1 MKPPNLFPQFIKKPA
16 LGVIYLISTIIL
28 FLILIIE
35 IIYFSY
41 QKDEIVK
48 DKNIF
53 LLSVTQVKVQRI
65 SEWFNRWNTLLM
77 LISKDNEL
85 KSEIIKTIKNQ
96 SNIDK
101 AILSSKILSYQNN
114 LNKLG
119 YIELFVFIPDKN
131 ILIPYNYFELDSL
144 DLSYINEVIRTSQP
158 ITSDVFLD
166 QRINKFL
173 IKFYFPILQN
183 EKLIGILIARK
194 EFLQDIQQILSYP
207 KIELKSY
214 ESFLVKKEKDTLI
227 VLSNLNRIQSA
238 PLNVHIPLT
247 VNETNLLDSI
257 YNVSIPTK
265 LISYAGENVL
275 SFSMKIPG
283 LNWHVISN
291 INEDEIYKSINNIS
305 YLFYSLTFIVFI
317 SWFAIVTLVNKSA
330 RKKYREEFEKVDKKF
345 LEIENKF
352 QITMDSLSDGIIITD
367 ENGIIEYMNNAA
379 ERLTGWN
386 FNETRGRD
394 LREIYRIKNEV
405 TGEWELNPFEKVKK
419 LGIVKYLANHTIL
432 VNKQGS
438 EIPVKDAG
446 VAIKNRNGEVK
457 GVVIVFEDET
467 ERRLYEKAI
476 INESTKFKT
485 LVDSLPVEC
494 MILGFDWAVMYCN
507 YNFSN
512 KLGKERK
519 FIIGKQIF
527 DLFPD
532 FIHTETFRHFFNSM
546 QNRNIENFES
556 ELLLPDNKK
565 HYYLIT
571 SQPVEEG
578 ILCVLNDI
586 TIVKEAETKIIES
599 EKRYKS
605 IAENLE
611 EILFMIEPQNYKIL
625 YVNKACEKILGYTQ
639 EEIISQN
646 PIWWTIA
653 LPEDQERIKNI
664 FYEGLLRKEKII
676 TEFQTKTKN
685 GDLIWLKVRISPV
698 YDDEGRITQLIGLAY
713 DLTRE
718 KEIELKLIERERFLS
733 ELFESINDLILVS
746 SLPER
751 KIIMA
756 NKAIE
761 TMVGYTVDEVI
772 GKSTLFLI
780 GDENTFKELGN
791 KIQNA
796 VQNNSRFLRTEI
808 QARKKD
814 GNSFWVE
821 LDLNFI
827 RDENN
832 SVKYVITI
840 VRDITERK
848 KMIDELIKA
857 KEDAEE
863 AYRIMSNFLSAMS
876 HEFRTPLNAI
886 MGYSDLIY
894 EELIDK
900 INAEQKFYFEALK
913 RGTKRMLETATQI
926 LNISK
931 LEAGEVKLEKV
942 PLHINEY
949 VSRISEDLKVLA
961 LEKNISIKVNLDEND
976 PVIINDPYGLETIL
990 INIIGNAIKFSEK
1003 GEINISTQIEDKR
1016 VKVVVQDQGVG
1027 IDPEFQKHLFKKFGQ
1042 EEVGTRRSFEGTGL
1056 GLTITKSYIDLMGGE
1071 IKIESEKGKG
1081 TTVTIYFPL
1090 SE

>member
-1 MKPPNLFPQFIKKPA
+1 
-16 LGVIYLISTIIL
+16 
-28 FLILIIE
+28 
-35 IIYFSY
+35 
-41 QKDEIVK
+41 
-48 DKNIF
+48 
-53 LLSVTQVKVQRI
+53 
-65 SEWFNRWNTLLM
+65 
-77 LISKDNEL
+77 
-85 KSEIIKTIKNQ
+85 
-96 SNIDK
+96 
-101 AILSSKILSYQNN
+101 
-114 LNKLG
+114 
-119 YIELFVFIPDKN
+119 
-131 ILIPYNYFELDSL
+131 
-144 DLSYINEVIRTSQP
+144 
-158 ITSDVFLD
+158 
-166 QRINKFL
+166 
-173 IKFYFPILQN
+173 
-183 EKLIGILIARK
+183 
-194 EFLQDIQQILSYP
+194 
-207 KIELKSY
+207 
-214 ESFLVKKEKDTLI
+214 
-227 VLSNLNRIQSA
+227 
-238 PLNVHIPLT
+238 
-247 VNETNLLDSI
+247 
-257 YNVSIPTK
+257 
-265 LISYAGENVL
+265 
-275 SFSMKIPG
+275 
-283 LNWHVISN
+283 
-291 INEDEIYKSINNIS
+291 
-305 YLFYSLTFIVFI
+305 
-317 SWFAIVTLVNKSA
+317 
-330 RKKYREEFEKVDKKF
+330 
-345 LEIENKF
+345 
-352 QITMDSLSDGIIITD
+352 
-367 ENGIIEYMNNAA
+367 
-379 ERLTGWN
+379 
-386 FNETRGRD
+386 
-394 LREIYRIKNEV
+394 
-405 TGEWELNPFEKVKK
+405 
-419 LGIVKYLANHTIL
+419 
-432 VNKQGS
+432 
-438 EIPVKDAG
+438 
-446 VAIKNRNGEVK
+446 
-457 GVVIVFEDET
+457 
-467 ERRLYEKAI
+467 
-476 INESTKFKT
+476 
-485 LVDSLPVEC
+485 
-494 MILGFDWAVMYCN
+494 
-507 YNFSN
+507 
-512 KLGKERK
+512 
-519 FIIGKQIF
+519 
-527 DLFPD
+527 
-532 FIHTETFRHFFNSM
+532 M

-611 EILFMIEPQNYKIL
+611 EILFMIEPQTYKIL

-676 TEFQTKTKN
+676 AEFQTKTKN
-685 GDLIWLKVRISPV
+685 GDLFWLKVRISPV

-718 KEIELKLIERERFLS
+718 KEFELKLIERERFLS
-733 ELFESINDLILVS
+733 ELFESINDLILVNS
-746 SLPER
+746 FPER

-761 TMVGYTVDEVI
+761 TMLGYTVDEVI

-796 VQNNSRFLRTEI
+796 IQNNSRFLRTEI

-1056 GLTITKSYIDLMGGE
+1056 GLTITKGYIDLMGGE